1 MLFCDILSQLCVDS
15 IIYPSIRHGVDT
27 VVAVNLT
34 AITNNPVMTIFILF
48 HFVVQK
54 HSKKQ
59 DCCPWERPFLTLR
72 FWGTGG
78 CCPSPQSSPYMV
90 GKGFTPLPQ
99 QRASERMR
107 VGSANLY
114 LYLFKIS
121 IYLAALDL
129 NCDMQ
134 DLVPSPGIEP
144 RPPALGAQCLSH

>member
-1 MLFCDILSQLCVDS
+1 MDS
-15 IIYPSIRHGVDT
+15 LIYPSIRHGVDI

-34 AITNNPVMTIFILF
+34 AITNNSVMTIFILS
-48 HFVVQK
+48 HLVVQK

-59 DCCPWERPFLTLR
+59 DGFPWERPFLTLR

-78 CCPSPQSSPYMV
+78 SCPSLSSSPYMV

-114 LYLFKIS
+114 LYLFKIF

-129 NCDMQ
+129 ICGMQ
-134 DLVPSPGIEP
+134 DLVPSPGIKP
-144 RPPALGAQCLSH
+144 RLPTLRAQSLSHRTTREFPANL